1 MPRKPM
7 KKRGSTPLP
16 GKKQANRL
24 ADVAAGINGTESADD
39 IMDKVA
45 AALNDTQV
53 SEPMV
58 GNYYAFAYLAA
69 KKGLLTD
76 LYPIVA
82 VTGVFPWGFT
92 GINMHLGEQRN
103 YNYPL
108 LVTPMYQVK
117 ASELD
122 TARTLPLMMLVKNP
136 G

>member
-1 MPRKPM
+1 MPRKPI
-7 KKRGSTPLP
+7 KKKGTIT
-16 GKKQANRL
+16 KTKAAANRL
-24 ADVAAGINGTESADD
+24 APLAEAMNGTENADD
-39 IMDKVA
+39 VMDQVSL
-45 AALNDTQV
+45 ALKDTQTQV
-53 SEPMV
+53 PTV
-58 GNYYAFAYLAA
+58 GNYYSFAYLAA

-108 LVTPMYQVK
+108 LVTPLYEVK
-117 ASELD
+117 ATELD
-122 TARTLPLMMLVKNP
+122 TARSLPLMMLVKNP